1 MMLAILQ
8 ARTSSTRLPGKV
20 LKPILG
26 KPMLE
31 RQLDRLARVRQID
44 KLVVATSEGPDDN
57 ALAELCDRIGF
68 KCFRGSLND
77 VLDRFYQ
84 TAKIYNARNIIRL
97 TGDCPVADPQIIDE
111 IISHYLSGNFDYV
124 SNTIEPTYPDGLDA
138 EVFRY
143 ECLEQAWHKAKL
155 PSQREHVT
163 PFIWQQP
170 DRFKLENHRCEDHPG
185 TRQEGRRQ
193 SCVRRA
199 VWRKRYPRS
208 KKHEKREKF
217 RKRGRKNPCAVTK
230 SKELIYLHNMIYPLL
245 LLATLCFGHF

>member
-31 RQLDRLARVRQID
+31 RQLERLARVRQID
-44 KLVVATSEGPDDN
+44 KLVVATSDNPDDN
-57 ALAELCDRIGF
+57 ALANLCDRIGF
-68 KCFRGSLND
+68 ECFRGSLDD

-84 TAKIYNARNIIRL
+84 TAIIHSARNIVRL
-97 TGDCPVADPQIIDE
+97 TGDCPVADPQVIDE

-138 EVFRY
+138 EVFRF
-143 ECLEQAWHKAKL
+143 ECLEQAWHEAKL

-170 DRFKLENHRCEDHPG
+170 DRFKLENHRCAADFSHLRWTVDEPEDFKLITAIYESLYSLNPEFAMNDILNWLHDNPEMVYVNQSFK
-185 TRQEGRRQ
+185 RNEGLI
-193 SCVRRA
+193 
-199 VWRKRYPRS
+199 
-208 KKHEKREKF
+208 
-217 RKRGRKNPCAVTK
+217 K
-230 SKELIYLHNMIYPLL
+230 S
-245 LLATLCFGHF
+245 FGKDGEVYHD